1 MNNINIHKLL
11 MKVPLLFGLL
21 FIFQFIFLGYSF
33 ADNGISSVNSFVEE
47 KHSASDFRSR
57 KQNSNGQRSDS
68 GFDFIVSLERENI
81 SNAGTLTMDFDDDGN
96 TNVSINTS
104 STPINSYIIFLNDNH
119 SKSDRTNKVGE
130 IVFENEIYGFSDD
143 PNKTIFLSGLWIT
156 TGEFL
161 LSLLL
166 PIFYDKSKNGY
177 QFIEFHTWFD
187 KFDINYYVGV
197 DGVSIPLILLTTFL
211 VPICLLCSINTIKDR
226 AKEFVI
232 YFLLLES
239 FIIGVFVSID
249 LVIFYVFFE
258 AVLIPMFLIIGIW
271 GGENRLYATFKF
283 FLYTLAGS
291 VLMLLAII
299 YIISKVKSGNIE
311 LISDFTFDQ
320 QIELVLFLCFFASF
334 AVKVPMFPFHTW
346 LPDAHVQAPTSGSVI
361 LAGVLLKLGAYGFI
375 RLSLP
380 FFEYASIYF
389 QPMIFALSC
398 VAIVYT
404 SIVALRQLDMK
415 KMIAYSSVA
424 HMGFVTIGIF
434 TLTQDGINGAYFQ
447 MISHGIVS
455 AALFLIVG
463 VVYERHHTRMISDYS
478 GVTNVMPKYSFFF
491 MVFMLSSVGLPGT
504 SGFVGEFLVIMS
516 TISVSVYLTFFT
528 AIGVILGAS
537 YMLLLYKNINF
548 GDLKSDIKQL
558 ADLTNIEIFY
568 FSCLAFL
575 TMLLGIYPKLLFEM
589 INKSIS
595 LSIM

>member
-1 MNNINIHKLL
+1 
-11 MKVPLLFGLL
+11 
-21 FIFQFIFLGYSF
+21 
-33 ADNGISSVNSFVEE
+33 
-47 KHSASDFRSR
+47 
-57 KQNSNGQRSDS
+57 
-68 GFDFIVSLERENI
+68 
-81 SNAGTLTMDFDDDGN
+81 
-96 TNVSINTS
+96 
-104 STPINSYIIFLNDNH
+104 
-119 SKSDRTNKVGE
+119 
-130 IVFENEIYGFSDD
+130 
-143 PNKTIFLSGLWIT
+143 
-156 TGEFL
+156 
-161 LSLLL
+161 
-166 PIFYDKSKNGY
+166 
-177 QFIEFHTWFD
+177 
-187 KFDINYYVGV
+187 
-197 DGVSIPLILLTTFL
+197 
-211 VPICLLCSINTIKDR
+211 
-226 AKEFVI
+226 
-232 YFLLLES
+232 
-239 FIIGVFVSID
+239 
-249 LVIFYVFFE
+249 
-258 AVLIPMFLIIGIW
+258 
-271 GGENRLYATFKF
+271 
-283 FLYTLAGS
+283 
-291 VLMLLAII
+291 
-299 YIISKVKSGNIE
+299 
-311 LISDFTFDQ
+311 
-320 QIELVLFLCFFASF
+320 
-334 AVKVPMFPFHTW
+334 MFPFHTW

-491 MVFMLSSVGLPGT
+491 MIFMLSSVGLPGT

-537 YMLLLYKNINF
+537 YMLLLYKNVNF
-548 GDLKSDIKQL
+548 GDLKTDIKQL
-558 ADLTNIEIFY
+558 ADLSNIEIFY

-595 LSIM
+595 MSIL

>member
-1 MNNINIHKLL
+1 
-11 MKVPLLFGLL
+11 
-21 FIFQFIFLGYSF
+21 
-33 ADNGISSVNSFVEE
+33 
-47 KHSASDFRSR
+47 
-57 KQNSNGQRSDS
+57 
-68 GFDFIVSLERENI
+68 
-81 SNAGTLTMDFDDDGN
+81 
-96 TNVSINTS
+96 
-104 STPINSYIIFLNDNH
+104 
-119 SKSDRTNKVGE
+119 
-130 IVFENEIYGFSDD
+130 
-143 PNKTIFLSGLWIT
+143 
-156 TGEFL
+156 
-161 LSLLL
+161 
-166 PIFYDKSKNGY
+166 
-177 QFIEFHTWFD
+177 
-187 KFDINYYVGV
+187 
-197 DGVSIPLILLTTFL
+197 
-211 VPICLLCSINTIKDR
+211 
-226 AKEFVI
+226 
-232 YFLLLES
+232 
-239 FIIGVFVSID
+239 
-249 LVIFYVFFE
+249 
-258 AVLIPMFLIIGIW
+258 
-271 GGENRLYATFKF
+271 
-283 FLYTLAGS
+283 
-291 VLMLLAII
+291 MLLAII

-380 FFEYASIYF
+380 FFEYASVYF
-389 QPMIFALSC
+389 QPMIFSLSC

-491 MVFMLSSVGLPGT
+491 MIFMLSSVGLPGT

-595 LSIM
+595 LSII

>member
-1 MNNINIHKLL
+1 MCIR
-11 MKVPLLFGLL
+11 
-21 FIFQFIFLGYSF
+21 
-33 ADNGISSVNSFVEE
+33 DSSS
-47 KHSASDFRSR
+47 S
-57 KQNSNGQRSDS
+57 KQ
-68 GFDFIVSLERENI
+68 L
-81 SNAGTLTMDFDDDGN
+81 
-96 TNVSINTS
+96 
-104 STPINSYIIFLNDNH
+104 
-119 SKSDRTNKVGE
+119 K
-130 IVFENEIYGFSDD
+130 
-143 PNKTIFLSGLWIT
+143 NKTIFLSGLWIT

-211 VPICLLCSINTIKDR
+211 VPICLLCSINSIQNR

-463 VVYERHHTRMISDYS
+463 VVYERHHTRIISDYS

-595 LSIM
+595 LSII

>member
-1 MNNINIHKLL
+1 M
-11 MKVPLLFGLL
+11 
-21 FIFQFIFLGYSF
+21 
-33 ADNGISSVNSFVEE
+33 VEE
-47 KHSASDFRSR
+47 AEWIM
-57 KQNSNGQRSDS
+57 G
-68 GFDFIVSLERENI
+68 
-81 SNAGTLTMDFDDDGN
+81 
-96 TNVSINTS
+96 
-104 STPINSYIIFLNDNH
+104 LNY
-119 SKSDRTNKVGE
+119 KM
-130 IVFENEIYGFSDD
+130 
-143 PNKTIFLSGLWIT
+143 
-156 TGEFL
+156 
-161 LSLLL
+161 
-166 PIFYDKSKNGY
+166 
-177 QFIEFHTWFD
+177 
-187 KFDINYYVGV
+187 GV
-197 DGVSIPLILLTTFL
+197 DGISILFIMLTTFMMPL
-211 VPICLLCSINTIKDR
+211 VIAASWGVKTR
-226 AKEFVI
+226 VKEYMI
-232 YFLLLES
+232 AFLFLETLML
-239 FIIGVFVSID
+239 GVFMALD
-249 LVIFYVFFE
+249 LVLFYLFFE
-258 AVLIPMFLIIGIW
+258 GGLIPMFLIIGIW

-320 QIELVLFLCFFASF
+320 QIELILFLCFFASF

-491 MVFMLSSVGLPGT
+491 MIFMLSSVGLPGT

-537 YMLLLYKNINF
+537 YMLLLYKNVNF
-548 GDLKSDIKQL
+548 GDLKTDIKQL
-558 ADLTNIEIFY
+558 ADLSNIEIFY

-595 LSIM
+595 MSIL

>member
-1 MNNINIHKLL
+1 MSFPILSLL
-11 MKVPLLFGLL
+11 ILTPIIGALTL
-21 FIFQFIFLGYSF
+21 
-33 ADNGISSVNSFVEE
+33 
-47 KHSASDFRSR
+47 
-57 KQNSNGQRSDS
+57 
-68 GFDFIVSLERENI
+68 SL
-81 SNAGTLTMDFDDDGN
+81 S
-96 TNVSINTS
+96 S
-104 STPINSYIIFLNDNH
+104 STQL
-119 SKSDRTNKVGE
+119 K
-130 IVFENEIYGFSDD
+130 
-143 PNKTIFLSGLWIT
+143 NKTIFLSGLWIT

-211 VPICLLCSINTIKDR
+211 VPICLLCSINSIQNR

-380 FFEYASIYF
+380 FLSMPQF
-389 QPMIFALSC
+389 IFN
-398 VAIVYT
+398 
-404 SIVALRQLDMK
+404 Q
-415 KMIAYSSVA
+415 
-424 HMGFVTIGIF
+424 
-434 TLTQDGINGAYFQ
+434 
-447 MISHGIVS
+447 
-455 AALFLIVG
+455 
-463 VVYERHHTRMISDYS
+463 
-478 GVTNVMPKYSFFF
+478 
-491 MVFMLSSVGLPGT
+491 
-504 SGFVGEFLVIMS
+504 
-516 TISVSVYLTFFT
+516 
-528 AIGVILGAS
+528 
-537 YMLLLYKNINF
+537 
-548 GDLKSDIKQL
+548 
-558 ADLTNIEIFY
+558 
-568 FSCLAFL
+568 
-575 TMLLGIYPKLLFEM
+575 
-589 INKSIS
+589 
-595 LSIM
+595 

>member
-1 MNNINIHKLL
+1 
-11 MKVPLLFGLL
+11 
-21 FIFQFIFLGYSF
+21 
-33 ADNGISSVNSFVEE
+33 
-47 KHSASDFRSR
+47 
-57 KQNSNGQRSDS
+57 
-68 GFDFIVSLERENI
+68 
-81 SNAGTLTMDFDDDGN
+81 
-96 TNVSINTS
+96 
-104 STPINSYIIFLNDNH
+104 
-119 SKSDRTNKVGE
+119 
-130 IVFENEIYGFSDD
+130 
-143 PNKTIFLSGLWIT
+143 
-156 TGEFL
+156 
-161 LSLLL
+161 
-166 PIFYDKSKNGY
+166 
-177 QFIEFHTWFD
+177 
-187 KFDINYYVGV
+187 
-197 DGVSIPLILLTTFL
+197 
-211 VPICLLCSINTIKDR
+211 
-226 AKEFVI
+226 
-232 YFLLLES
+232 
-239 FIIGVFVSID
+239 
-249 LVIFYVFFE
+249 
-258 AVLIPMFLIIGIW
+258 
-271 GGENRLYATFKF
+271 
-283 FLYTLAGS
+283 
-291 VLMLLAII
+291 MLLAII

-320 QIELVLFLCFFASF
+320 QIELILFLCFFASF

-491 MVFMLSSVGLPGT
+491 MIFMLSSVGLPGT

-537 YMLLLYKNINF
+537 YMLLLYKNVNF
-548 GDLKSDIKQL
+548 GDLKTDIKQL

-595 LSIM
+595 MSIL

>member
-1 MNNINIHKLL
+1 M
-11 MKVPLLFGLL
+11 
-21 FIFQFIFLGYSF
+21 
-33 ADNGISSVNSFVEE
+33 
-47 KHSASDFRSR
+47 
-57 KQNSNGQRSDS
+57 
-68 GFDFIVSLERENI
+68 
-81 SNAGTLTMDFDDDGN
+81 
-96 TNVSINTS
+96 
-104 STPINSYIIFLNDNH
+104 
-119 SKSDRTNKVGE
+119 
-130 IVFENEIYGFSDD
+130 
-143 PNKTIFLSGLWIT
+143 
-156 TGEFL
+156 
-161 LSLLL
+161 
-166 PIFYDKSKNGY
+166 
-177 QFIEFHTWFD
+177 
-187 KFDINYYVGV
+187 
-197 DGVSIPLILLTTFL
+197 
-211 VPICLLCSINTIKDR
+211 CSINSIQNR

-249 LVIFYVFFE
+249 IVIFYVFFE

-595 LSIM
+595 LSII

>member
-1 MNNINIHKLL
+1 MSFQILSLL
-11 MKVPLLFGLL
+11 ILTPIIRARTL
-21 FIFQFIFLGYSF
+21 
-33 ADNGISSVNSFVEE
+33 
-47 KHSASDFRSR
+47 
-57 KQNSNGQRSDS
+57 
-68 GFDFIVSLERENI
+68 SL
-81 SNAGTLTMDFDDDGN
+81 S
-96 TNVSINTS
+96 S
-104 STPINSYIIFLNDNH
+104 STQL
-119 SKSDRTNKVGE
+119 K
-130 IVFENEIYGFSDD
+130 
-143 PNKTIFLSGLWIT
+143 NKTIFLSGLWIT
-156 TGEFL
+156 TGEFF

-211 VPICLLCSINTIKDR
+211 VPICLLCSINSIKDI

-434 TLTQDGINGAYFQ
+434 TLTQDGVNGAYFQ

-595 LSIM
+595 LSII

>member
-1 MNNINIHKLL
+1 
-11 MKVPLLFGLL
+11 
-21 FIFQFIFLGYSF
+21 
-33 ADNGISSVNSFVEE
+33 
-47 KHSASDFRSR
+47 
-57 KQNSNGQRSDS
+57 
-68 GFDFIVSLERENI
+68 
-81 SNAGTLTMDFDDDGN
+81 
-96 TNVSINTS
+96 
-104 STPINSYIIFLNDNH
+104 
-119 SKSDRTNKVGE
+119 
-130 IVFENEIYGFSDD
+130 
-143 PNKTIFLSGLWIT
+143 
-156 TGEFL
+156 
-161 LSLLL
+161 
-166 PIFYDKSKNGY
+166 
-177 QFIEFHTWFD
+177 
-187 KFDINYYVGV
+187 
-197 DGVSIPLILLTTFL
+197 
-211 VPICLLCSINTIKDR
+211 
-226 AKEFVI
+226 
-232 YFLLLES
+232 
-239 FIIGVFVSID
+239 
-249 LVIFYVFFE
+249 
-258 AVLIPMFLIIGIW
+258 
-271 GGENRLYATFKF
+271 
-283 FLYTLAGS
+283 
-291 VLMLLAII
+291 MLLAII

-575 TMLLGIYPKLLFEM
+575 TMLLGIYPKLLFERR
-589 INKSIS
+589 NKSMS
-595 LSIM
+595 LSRR

>member
-1 MNNINIHKLL
+1 
-11 MKVPLLFGLL
+11 
-21 FIFQFIFLGYSF
+21 
-33 ADNGISSVNSFVEE
+33 
-47 KHSASDFRSR
+47 
-57 KQNSNGQRSDS
+57 
-68 GFDFIVSLERENI
+68 
-81 SNAGTLTMDFDDDGN
+81 
-96 TNVSINTS
+96 
-104 STPINSYIIFLNDNH
+104 
-119 SKSDRTNKVGE
+119 
-130 IVFENEIYGFSDD
+130 
-143 PNKTIFLSGLWIT
+143 
-156 TGEFL
+156 

-166 PIFYDKSKNGY
+166 PIFYDKAENGY
-177 QFIEFHTWFD
+177 QFTEFHTWFD
-187 KFDINYYVGV
+187 KFDINYYLGV

-211 VPICLLCSINTIKDR
+211 VPICLLCSWNSIQNR
-226 AKEFVI
+226 VKEFVI

-299 YIISKVKSGNIE
+299 YIISITNTGNIE
-311 LISDFTFDQ
+311 IISKFIFDENIQLI
-320 QIELVLFLCFFASF
+320 LFLCFFASF

-361 LAGVLLKLGAYGFI
+361 LAGVLLKLGAYGFM
-375 RLSLP
+375 RLSIP
-380 FFEYASIYF
+380 FFEFASYYF
-389 QPMIFALSC
+389 QPLIFSLSC
-398 VAIVYT
+398 IAIFYT
-404 SIVALRQLDMK
+404 SIVALRQTDMK

-434 TLTQDGINGAYFQ
+434 TLTQDGMNGAYFQ

-478 GVTNVMPKYSFFF
+478 GVTNIMPKYSFFF

-516 TISVSVYLTFFT
+516 TISVNVYLTIFT
-528 AIGVILGAS
+528 AVGVILGAS
-537 YMLLLYKNINF
+537 YMLLLYKNVNF
-548 GDLKSDIKQL
+548 GDVKSDIKKL
-558 ADLTNIEIFY
+558 TDLTTIEIFY
-568 FSCLAFL
+568 FTCLAFL
-575 TMLLGIYPKLLFEM
+575 TILLGIYPKLLFDM
-589 INKSIS
+589 IDASIS
-595 LSIM
+595 IGIL

>member
-1 MNNINIHKLL
+1 MGSEMCI
-11 MKVPLLFGLL
+11 
-21 FIFQFIFLGYSF
+21 
-33 ADNGISSVNSFVEE
+33 
-47 KHSASDFRSR
+47 R
-57 KQNSNGQRSDS
+57 DS
-68 GFDFIVSLERENI
+68 
-81 SNAGTLTMDFDDDGN
+81 
-96 TNVSINTS
+96 
-104 STPINSYIIFLNDNH
+104 
-119 SKSDRTNKVGE
+119 
-130 IVFENEIYGFSDD
+130 
-143 PNKTIFLSGLWIT
+143 
-156 TGEFL
+156 
-161 LSLLL
+161 
-166 PIFYDKSKNGY
+166 
-177 QFIEFHTWFD
+177 
-187 KFDINYYVGV
+187 
-197 DGVSIPLILLTTFL
+197 
-211 VPICLLCSINTIKDR
+211 
-226 AKEFVI
+226 
-232 YFLLLES
+232 
-239 FIIGVFVSID
+239 
-249 LVIFYVFFE
+249 FE

-299 YIISKVKSGNIE
+299 FIISKVKSGNIE

-320 QIELVLFLCFFASF
+320 QIELILFLCFFASF

-380 FFEYASIYF
+380 FFEYASVYF

-491 MVFMLSSVGLPGT
+491 MIFMLSSVGLPGT

-516 TISVSVYLTFFT
+516 TISVNVYLTFFT

-537 YMLLLYKNINF
+537 YMLLLYKNVNF
-548 GDLKSDIKQL
+548 GDLKTDIKQL

-575 TMLLGIYPKLLFEM
+575 TMLLGVYPKLLFEM

-595 LSIM
+595 MSIL

>member
-1 MNNINIHKLL
+1 M
-11 MKVPLLFGLL
+11 
-21 FIFQFIFLGYSF
+21 
-33 ADNGISSVNSFVEE
+33 
-47 KHSASDFRSR
+47 
-57 KQNSNGQRSDS
+57 
-68 GFDFIVSLERENI
+68 
-81 SNAGTLTMDFDDDGN
+81 
-96 TNVSINTS
+96 
-104 STPINSYIIFLNDNH
+104 
-119 SKSDRTNKVGE
+119 
-130 IVFENEIYGFSDD
+130 
-143 PNKTIFLSGLWIT
+143 
-156 TGEFL
+156 
-161 LSLLL
+161 
-166 PIFYDKSKNGY
+166 
-177 QFIEFHTWFD
+177 
-187 KFDINYYVGV
+187 
-197 DGVSIPLILLTTFL
+197 
-211 VPICLLCSINTIKDR
+211 CSINSIKNR

>member
-1 MNNINIHKLL
+1 M
-11 MKVPLLFGLL
+11 
-21 FIFQFIFLGYSF
+21 
-33 ADNGISSVNSFVEE
+33 
-47 KHSASDFRSR
+47 
-57 KQNSNGQRSDS
+57 
-68 GFDFIVSLERENI
+68 
-81 SNAGTLTMDFDDDGN
+81 
-96 TNVSINTS
+96 
-104 STPINSYIIFLNDNH
+104 
-119 SKSDRTNKVGE
+119 
-130 IVFENEIYGFSDD
+130 
-143 PNKTIFLSGLWIT
+143 
-156 TGEFL
+156 
-161 LSLLL
+161 
-166 PIFYDKSKNGY
+166 
-177 QFIEFHTWFD
+177 
-187 KFDINYYVGV
+187 
-197 DGVSIPLILLTTFL
+197 
-211 VPICLLCSINTIKDR
+211 LCSLNSIQNR

-320 QIELVLFLCFFASF
+320 QIELILFLCFFASF

-491 MVFMLSSVGLPGT
+491 MIFMLSSVGLPGT

-516 TISVSVYLTFFT
+516 TISVNVYLTFFT

-537 YMLLLYKNINF
+537 YMLLLYKNVNF
-548 GDLKSDIKQL
+548 GDLKTDIKQL
-558 ADLTNIEIFY
+558 ADLSNIEIFY

-595 LSIM
+595 MSIL

>member
-1 MNNINIHKLL
+1 
-11 MKVPLLFGLL
+11 
-21 FIFQFIFLGYSF
+21 
-33 ADNGISSVNSFVEE
+33 
-47 KHSASDFRSR
+47 
-57 KQNSNGQRSDS
+57 
-68 GFDFIVSLERENI
+68 
-81 SNAGTLTMDFDDDGN
+81 
-96 TNVSINTS
+96 
-104 STPINSYIIFLNDNH
+104 
-119 SKSDRTNKVGE
+119 
-130 IVFENEIYGFSDD
+130 
-143 PNKTIFLSGLWIT
+143 
-156 TGEFL
+156 
-161 LSLLL
+161 
-166 PIFYDKSKNGY
+166 
-177 QFIEFHTWFD
+177 
-187 KFDINYYVGV
+187 
-197 DGVSIPLILLTTFL
+197 
-211 VPICLLCSINTIKDR
+211 
-226 AKEFVI
+226 
-232 YFLLLES
+232 
-239 FIIGVFVSID
+239 
-249 LVIFYVFFE
+249 
-258 AVLIPMFLIIGIW
+258 
-271 GGENRLYATFKF
+271 
-283 FLYTLAGS
+283 
-291 VLMLLAII
+291 MLLAII

-311 LISDFTFDQ
+311 LISNFKFDQ

-595 LSIM
+595 LSII

>member
-1 MNNINIHKLL
+1 M
-11 MKVPLLFGLL
+11 
-21 FIFQFIFLGYSF
+21 
-33 ADNGISSVNSFVEE
+33 
-47 KHSASDFRSR
+47 
-57 KQNSNGQRSDS
+57 
-68 GFDFIVSLERENI
+68 
-81 SNAGTLTMDFDDDGN
+81 
-96 TNVSINTS
+96 
-104 STPINSYIIFLNDNH
+104 
-119 SKSDRTNKVGE
+119 
-130 IVFENEIYGFSDD
+130 
-143 PNKTIFLSGLWIT
+143 
-156 TGEFL
+156 
-161 LSLLL
+161 
-166 PIFYDKSKNGY
+166 
-177 QFIEFHTWFD
+177 
-187 KFDINYYVGV
+187 
-197 DGVSIPLILLTTFL
+197 
-211 VPICLLCSINTIKDR
+211 CSINSIKNR

-249 LVIFYVFFE
+249 IVIFYVFFE

-404 SIVALRQLDMK
+404 SIVALRQIDMK

-595 LSIM
+595 LSII

>member
-1 MNNINIHKLL
+1 MSFPILSLL
-11 MKVPLLFGLL
+11 IL
-21 FIFQFIFLGYSF
+21 
-33 ADNGISSVNSFVEE
+33 
-47 KHSASDFRSR
+47 
-57 KQNSNGQRSDS
+57 
-68 GFDFIVSLERENI
+68 
-81 SNAGTLTMDFDDDGN
+81 
-96 TNVSINTS
+96 
-104 STPINSYIIFLNDNH
+104 TPIIGAL
-119 SKSDRTNKVGE
+119 T
-130 IVFENEIYGFSDD
+130 
-143 PNKTIFLSGLWIT
+143 LT

-211 VPICLLCSINTIKDR
+211 VPICLLCSINSIQNR

-595 LSIM
+595 LSII

>member
-1 MNNINIHKLL
+1 
-11 MKVPLLFGLL
+11 
-21 FIFQFIFLGYSF
+21 
-33 ADNGISSVNSFVEE
+33 
-47 KHSASDFRSR
+47 
-57 KQNSNGQRSDS
+57 
-68 GFDFIVSLERENI
+68 
-81 SNAGTLTMDFDDDGN
+81 
-96 TNVSINTS
+96 
-104 STPINSYIIFLNDNH
+104 
-119 SKSDRTNKVGE
+119 
-130 IVFENEIYGFSDD
+130 
-143 PNKTIFLSGLWIT
+143 
-156 TGEFL
+156 
-161 LSLLL
+161 
-166 PIFYDKSKNGY
+166 
-177 QFIEFHTWFD
+177 
-187 KFDINYYVGV
+187 
-197 DGVSIPLILLTTFL
+197 
-211 VPICLLCSINTIKDR
+211 
-226 AKEFVI
+226 
-232 YFLLLES
+232 
-239 FIIGVFVSID
+239 
-249 LVIFYVFFE
+249 
-258 AVLIPMFLIIGIW
+258 
-271 GGENRLYATFKF
+271 
-283 FLYTLAGS
+283 
-291 VLMLLAII
+291 MLLAII

-311 LISDFTFDQ
+311 LISNFTFDQ

-595 LSIM
+595 LSII

>member
-1 MNNINIHKLL
+1 MYKRQLL
-11 MKVPLLFGLL
+11 ILTPIIGALTL
-21 FIFQFIFLGYSF
+21 
-33 ADNGISSVNSFVEE
+33 
-47 KHSASDFRSR
+47 
-57 KQNSNGQRSDS
+57 
-68 GFDFIVSLERENI
+68 SL
-81 SNAGTLTMDFDDDGN
+81 S
-96 TNVSINTS
+96 S
-104 STPINSYIIFLNDNH
+104 STQL
-119 SKSDRTNKVGE
+119 K
-130 IVFENEIYGFSDD
+130 
-143 PNKTIFLSGLWIT
+143 NKTIFLSGLWIT

-211 VPICLLCSINTIKDR
+211 VPICLLCSINSIQNR

-398 VAIVYT
+398 VA
-404 SIVALRQLDMK
+404 M
-415 KMIAYSSVA
+415 
-424 HMGFVTIGIF
+424 F
-434 TLTQDGINGAYFQ
+434 TLQ
-447 MISHGIVS
+447 S
-455 AALFLIVG
+455 
-463 VVYERHHTRMISDYS
+463 
-478 GVTNVMPKYSFFF
+478 
-491 MVFMLSSVGLPGT
+491 
-504 SGFVGEFLVIMS
+504 
-516 TISVSVYLTFFT
+516 
-528 AIGVILGAS
+528 
-537 YMLLLYKNINF
+537 
-548 GDLKSDIKQL
+548 
-558 ADLTNIEIFY
+558 
-568 FSCLAFL
+568 
-575 TMLLGIYPKLLFEM
+575 
-589 INKSIS
+589 
-595 LSIM
+595 

>member
-1 MNNINIHKLL
+1 M
-11 MKVPLLFGLL
+11 
-21 FIFQFIFLGYSF
+21 
-33 ADNGISSVNSFVEE
+33 
-47 KHSASDFRSR
+47 
-57 KQNSNGQRSDS
+57 
-68 GFDFIVSLERENI
+68 
-81 SNAGTLTMDFDDDGN
+81 
-96 TNVSINTS
+96 
-104 STPINSYIIFLNDNH
+104 
-119 SKSDRTNKVGE
+119 
-130 IVFENEIYGFSDD
+130 
-143 PNKTIFLSGLWIT
+143 
-156 TGEFL
+156 
-161 LSLLL
+161 

-211 VPICLLCSINTIKDR
+211 VPICLLCSINSIKDR

-595 LSIM
+595 LSII